1 MAAKI
6 VDLDQDVEGKV
17 CEIYGLSIDIGGFFK
32 GDMLRASFQSYAYK
46 FSDFF
51 DNRYGN
57 ASKLQSVLQNV
68 HFYQKS
74 TESRVVGLFKKNIRN
89 NRQLSI
95 CFNVEMIGDR
105 PAFNYSYARIVGSI
119 GLAGRNAPP
128 FFIFGRLLRN
138 FAGTNLVSQA
148 PFTVD
153 EKKSKI
159 YIDLGNSLAVA
170 RDGKVLAAVGP
181 LALGYFDGNPDDGVK
196 SCLDKINWI
205 SKIYYNDNGGYFFT
219 AGINVIDI
227 VKDKIKDVYQKKQF
241 VLAKVRGCIFNLII

>member
-6 VDLDQDVEGKV
+6 VDLDQDVEGKN

-32 GDMLRASFQSYAYK
+32 GDMQRASFQSYAYK

-68 HFYQKS
+68 HFHQKS
-74 TESRVVGLFKKNIRN
+74 NESRVVGLFKKNIRN
-89 NRQLSI
+89 NRELSI

-119 GLAGRNAPP
+119 GLAGRDAPP

-138 FAGTNLVSQA
+138 YAGTHLVSQA

-153 EKKSKI
+153 YKKLKI

-181 LALGYFDGNPDDGVK
+181 LALGYYRDSDGVK
-196 SCLDKINWI
+196 SCLDPIKWI

-227 VKDKIKDVYQKKQF
+227 DKNQIQDYEQKQF
-241 VLAKVRGCIFNLII
+241 VLAKVRGCIFNLI